1 MITLNRHAA
10 TVIYLLFPYQVTQL
24 LNLLRVLYK
33 DIVELSYEGLYSLL
47 TQNLLKKI
55 YKNEIA

>member
-33 DIVELSYEGLYSLL
+33 DRTFIVCMEGCIHY
-47 TQNLLKKI
+47 
-55 YKNEIA
+55 